1 MSKLLNFFSHRSIA
15 AKLAVMTIA
24 AVISMVLVALTVLM
38 IARAQLVTER
48 TEKAHAIVDAVWHM
62 ADSYYSAGQKGEL
75 TPEEARTRFLRSVDA
90 IWYENH
96 TNFVFIYNYET
107 GIAESDAGVPTLLGK
122 DMRNVKDANGLPFAS
137 LMMDIA
143 RTTGQGTLHY
153 SFVKS
158 STDPKPVDK
167 IGYIRGF
174 TPWHMMIATSEYL
187 VDVDTAFWSMFW
199 TASMVIGVL
208 MLLTIGVAWAITRS
222 VVKPLSGLKEQMTAL
237 SEGKLTETIANTDR
251 PDEVGAMARTVQVFQ
266 EAMLETGKLRDEQG
280 AAEQRQRAQR
290 TAEMNTLANQ
300 FEGVVGQIITA
311 VSTASTKL
319 EASADTLSKT
329 ADDAERVSSCAA
341 TASDDASTSVRS
353 VAAASEELAAS
364 VHEISRQVHTSA
376 EIAGEAVKQAE
387 HTDARMS
394 QLSQAAARIGAV
406 VELINTI
413 AGQTNLLAL
422 NATIEAARAGE
433 AGRGFAVVA
442 SEVKTLADQTAK
454 ATGEISQQIADIQ
467 AATHESVAGIKEISA
482 TIGRISEISSS
493 IASAVEE
500 QSAATQEISRNVK
513 RAADG
518 TSQVASNIANVQRGA
533 SDTGSASSQVL
544 SAAQTLSGESDR
556 LRREVSKFMDTV
568 RAA

>member
-1 MSKLLNFFSHRSIA
+1 MA
-15 AKLAVMTIA
+15 TKLAVMTA
-24 AVISMVLVALTVLM
+24 AGVISMVLVALTVLM
-38 IARAQLVTER
+38 IARNQLIAER
-48 TEKAHAIVDAVWHM
+48 TDKARAVVDAVWQM
-62 ADSYYSAGQKGEL
+62 AESFQREAEKGVL
-75 TPEEARTRFLRSVDA
+75 TQDEARARFYA
-90 IWYENH
+90 AAGNIWYENH
-96 TNFVFIYNYET
+96 TNYVFIHDYET
-107 GIAESDAGVPTLLGK
+107 GICQVNAGAPTLVGK
-122 DMRNVKDANGLPFAS
+122 DMRSFRDANGLSFAS
-137 LMMDIA
+137 IMMDVA
-143 RTTGQGTLHY
+143 KTKGEGTLRF
-153 SFVKS
+153 SFLKGS
-158 STDPKPVDK
+158 ADQTPLDK
-167 IGYIRGF
+167 IAYFRGF
-174 TPWHMMIATSEYL
+174 APWHVMIGAAEYMSDIDAPFWAMSE
-187 VDVDTAFWSMFW
+187 TALE
-199 TASMVIGVL
+199 VIAVL

-222 VVKPLSGLKEQMTAL
+222 VVKPLSNLKERMIAL
-237 SEGKLTETIANTDR
+237 SEGELTAAVADTDR
-251 PDEVGAMARTVQVFQ
+251 PDEVGEMARTVQVFQ
-266 EAMLETGKLRDEQG
+266 DAMIETARLREEQG

-290 TAEMNTLANQ
+290 AAEMNTLADQ

-319 EASADTLSKT
+319 ESSAGTLSMT
-329 ADDAERVSSCAA
+329 ADETEQVSNRAA

-353 VAAASEELAAS
+353 VAAATEELAAS
-364 VHEISRQVHTSA
+364 VHEISRQVQTSA
-376 EIAGEAVKQAE
+376 QIAGEAVRQAE
-387 HTDARMS
+387 HTDVRIS

-422 NATIEAARAGE
+422 NATIEAARAGD

-467 AATHESVAGIKEISA
+467 AATHESVAGIKDIGA

-518 TSQVASNIANVQRGA
+518 TSEVTSNIANVQRGA
-533 SDTGSASSQVL
+533 HETGEASSHVL
-544 SAAQTLSGESDR
+544 SAAQSLSSESDR
-556 LRREVSKFMDTV
+556 LRREVGKFMDTV